1 MKKVEFVPL
10 HKPFFDENEEQEL
23 ISTLRSGWITTA
35 KRTAKFEKNF
45 SEFIGSRYAVA
56 LNSCTAALHLALT
69 CAGVKNGDE
78 VITTPFTFAASV
90 NTIIHSGGTPVF
102 ADIEPDT
109 LNIDPAE
116 IEKKINLKTRALI
129 IVHYAG
135 NSCKLDEIREI
146 ADMKGIKVIEDAAH
160 SIGTEYKGKKIGS
173 DSEFACFSFYAN
185 KNITT
190 GEGGMLTT
198 NNSDVAERS
207 KRLSLHGLSSGAWSR
222 YEKKGTPHYEI
233 VEPGYKYNMSDIMA
247 AIGIHQLNK
256 IDDLFR
262 KREKIVS
269 IYNENL
275 SSIDE
280 IDILFPPGYTKPS
293 YYIYVIKL
301 KLEKLTKNRD
311 EIAGML
317 KDAGVGVSIHFKSV
331 HLHKYY
337 RDKYNIKPDDLP
349 AANAASDSVLTLP
362 LYPTMTMDEVDF
374 VIDKVISVIKK
385 CRK

>member
-1 MKKVEFVPL
+1 L
-10 HKPFFDENEEQEL
+10 SL
-23 ISTLRSGWITTA
+23 I
-35 KRTAKFEKNF
+35 
-45 SEFIGSRYAVA
+45 
-56 LNSCTAALHLALT
+56 
-69 CAGVKNGDE
+69 CAGVKRGDE

-90 NTIIHSGGTPVF
+90 NTILHAGAIPVF

-109 LNIDPAE
+109 LNIYPVE
-116 IEKKINLKTRALI
+116 IKKKINSKTGALI

-146 ADMKGIKVIEDAAH
+146 TGLNGIKVIEDAAH
-160 SIGTEYKGKKIGS
+160 AIGTEYTGRKIGS

-198 NNSDVAERS
+198 NNRELAERS

-233 VEPGYKYNMSDIMA
+233 VEPGYKYNMSDIIA

-256 IDDLFR
+256 IEDLYR
-262 KREKIVS
+262 KRERIVNK
-269 IYNENL
+269 YNENL
-275 SSIDE
+275 SDVEE
-280 IDILFPPGYTKPS
+280 IDILSPPGYTKSS

-301 KLEKLTKNRD
+301 NLEKLSKNRD
-311 EIAGML
+311 EIAQML
-317 KDAGVGVSIHFKSV
+317 RDAGVGVSIHFKSI
-331 HLHKYY
+331 HLHQYY
-337 RDKYNIKPDDLP
+337 RERYNIKPDDFP
-349 AANAASDSVLTLP
+349 AANIASERVLTLP
-362 LYPTMTMDEVDF
+362 LYPTMTDSEVDF
-374 VIDKVISVIKK
+374 VVDEVKSVIKR